1 MSIFLDANAP
11 MYSVGAAHPLKEP
24 SIQVLRLVEEKQS
37 QFVTSTEMLQ
47 ELLHRYLAIRNWAS
61 GRAVFD
67 RVVELLRGRIQPIY
81 PRDVRQAA
89 DLADHHPRVSA
100 RDLLHAAVMNRLGV
114 HRIVSTDA
122 DFDTLPGIERL
133 DPMIVHE
140 WRDTVTA

>member
-11 MYSVGAAHPLKEP
+11 MYSVGTAHPLKEP
-24 SIQVLRLVEEKQS
+24 SIQVLRLVEENQS

-47 ELLHRYLAIRNWAS
+47 EILHRYLSIRNWES

-81 PRDVRQAA
+81 PRDVRNAA
-89 DLADHHPRVSA
+89 DLADRYPRVSA
-100 RDLLHAAVMNRLGV
+100 RDLLHAAVMSRLGV
-114 HRIVSTDA
+114 RRIVSTDN
-122 DFDTLPGIERL
+122 DFDKLPDIERL
-133 DPMIVHE
+133 DPIKIAE